1 MEDKAF
7 ENWETKKEYLKKN
20 YPEITEDDLI
30 YKAGEEVQILET
42 LQKKLKKSKQEVK
55 TLLTYIGYR

>member
-1 MEDKAF
+1 MTDKVF
-7 ENWETKKEYLKKN
+7 ENWDTKKEHIRQN
-20 YPEITEDDLI
+20 YPQVTEDDLI
-30 YKAGEEVQILET
+30 YKAGEEVQLLER